1 MRRWLYFLLI
11 ILNVII
17 LSACNNAGEENNS
30 DKNEQSVTPV
40 ETVEVKQGD
49 LTVDKSIY
57 GTVAP
62 AKQTPVMVQQPG
74 EITTLKVE
82 NGDKVKK
89 DDHLATIKTA
99 MGSQS
104 IYAPTDGKIAKLDV
118 QENDIQSNEEPL
130 LLIVDLEQ
138 LHVSFSVTPTMR
150 DLFEKDQNISLEIDG
165 KNFDGTV
172 LPLDSLPNEQGQY
185 SVIAKV
191 DNEQEVLPGAVA
203 QLIITDKKV
212 KDTTLVP
219 TAAILTENEE
229 SYVFIVKDGLAERVV
244 VEIKETQS
252 EETAVVADLEKGDQ
266 IIVNGQFTLSDG
278 SEVEVVK
285 EGKQS

>member
-1 MRRWLYFLLI
+1 MGAYFMRRWLYFLLI

-104 IYAPTDGKIAKLDV
+104 IYAPTDGEIAKLDV

-138 LHVSFSVTPTMR
+138 LDRKSTRLNSSHVA
-150 DLFEKDQNISLEIDG
+150 IS
-165 KNFDGTV
+165 
-172 LPLDSLPNEQGQY
+172 Y
-185 SVIAKV
+185 
-191 DNEQEVLPGAVA
+191 AV
-203 QLIITDKKV
+203 
-212 KDTTLVP
+212 
-219 TAAILTENEE
+219 
-229 SYVFIVKDGLAERVV
+229 
-244 VEIKETQS
+244 
-252 EETAVVADLEKGDQ
+252 
-266 IIVNGQFTLSDG
+266 
-278 SEVEVVK
+278 
-285 EGKQS
+285 

>member
-1 MRRWLYFLLI
+1 MGAYFMRRWLYFLLI

-99 MGSQS
+99 MEIGRASCRER
-104 IYAPTDGKIAKLDV
+104 
-118 QENDIQSNEEPL
+118 ENREEKN
-130 LLIVDLEQ
+130 
-138 LHVSFSVTPTMR
+138 VS
-150 DLFEKDQNISLEIDG
+150 
-165 KNFDGTV
+165 V
-172 LPLDSLPNEQGQY
+172 LRR
-185 SVIAKV
+185 
-191 DNEQEVLPGAVA
+191 
-203 QLIITDKKV
+203 
-212 KDTTLVP
+212 
-219 TAAILTENEE
+219 IL
-229 SYVFIVKDGLAERVV
+229 R
-244 VEIKETQS
+244 
-252 EETAVVADLEKGDQ
+252 
-266 IIVNGQFTLSDG
+266 
-278 SEVEVVK
+278 
-285 EGKQS
+285 

>member
-104 IYAPTDGKIAKLDV
+104 IYAPTDGEIAKLDV

-165 KNFDGTV
+165 EDFDGTV

-191 DNEQEVLPGAVA
+191 DNEQEILPGAVA